1 MTKPKLTTL
10 RWLSLGAIAI
20 CVTLVF
26 NVALTYKNVLHLD
39 EEHQSVAE
47 AVELKR
53 QLAAVLGT
61 VVDGEVAAR
70 GYVLTGDKSYLADYE
85 KILLR
90 KDALLD
96 QVQVSVQNDPAQA
109 ERARKLVSAVNERLA
124 LIDTLMAMY
133 QKEGRE
139 AVMKVVM
146 SGRGVALMDNVRAA
160 IAEIEGRGG
169 ATLAD
174 VTRRAGRD
182 VFTTISGL
190 VMLTLVSG
198 ALFIVVFVSARREIR
213 VRERTAETAFDT
225 AQMLRLVIDTIPQRI
240 FWKDVNLRYL
250 GCNRL
255 FAQDAGRKD
264 AGEIVGRTDAELYG
278 AAAAARFSAAD
289 ARVISQGVSLL
300 DYEEAMELRGKP
312 IWLKKT
318 KVPLH
323 DAKGQV
329 IGILGAYEDITARKE
344 SEQLLALRG
353 KALDS
358 SVNGIFITGSPESGS
373 LIEYANPAIEQIT
386 GYAASELVGSNC
398 RVLQGQQTGQ
408 PAVADIGRALREG
421 GSCKVV
427 LENYRKDGR
436 SFWNELTIAPV
447 RDENG
452 VITHHI
458 GVVNDVT
465 ERARYQQELEREAN
479 FDSLTGLPNRNLLGD
494 RLEQMLSHA
503 KRAQERLAVVM
514 LDLDNFKFVNDSL
527 GHEAG
532 DKLLIQTAA
541 RLTHTMREQDT
552 VARYAGDEFV
562 LILGNCADDESV
574 SSLMSRVLAAMSEPL
589 TIAEHRLS
597 VTCSIGIS
605 MYPDDGADSG
615 TLLRHADLALYRAKE
630 NGRNSFEFFEPDM
643 SRRVHERMWLARDL
657 RAGMEQGQFYL
668 HYQPQVDLRSG
679 RVVGAE
685 ALARWRHPEQ
695 GEIMPARF
703 IPVAEDSGLIM
714 PIGEWILHAACSQ
727 CKAWHDAGL
736 PRIRVSVNLSALQ
749 IRQRGFMQIVSRVL
763 EHCGLA
769 PQYLE
774 LEVTESLL
782 MAQTDEVVGTLEEMR
797 RIGIRL
803 AIDDFGTGYSSLN
816 YLKRLPVDKLKI
828 DGSFLKDVPHD
839 VSNRSITLAVIALA
853 RNMGLT
859 VTAEGVETEEQLAF
873 LREHDCDEIQGYHF
887 SRPVSHQ
894 ALAEVLRAEGIPM
907 SERVPRAS

>member
-1 MTKPKLTTL
+1 VTKPKLTL
-10 RWLSLGAIAI
+10 RWLSVVAAAVCASLLINA
-20 CVTLVF
+20 
-26 NVALTYKNVLHLD
+26 ALTYTNVVHLD
-39 EEHQSVAE
+39 DEQQSVAE

-61 VVDGEVAAR
+61 IVDAEVAGR

-85 KILLR
+85 QVRMR
-90 KDALLD
+90 KDALLA
-96 QVQVSVQNDPAQA
+96 QVQASVQQDPVQA
-109 ERARKLVSAVNERLA
+109 GRARTLVSAVNERLA
-124 LIDTLMAMY
+124 LIDTLIVLY
-133 QKEGRE
+133 QKEGKE
-139 AVMKVVM
+139 AVLQVVM
-146 SGRGVALMDNVRAA
+146 TGRGVALMDNVRSA
-160 IAEIEGRGG
+160 IAAMEGRGG

-174 VTRRAGRD
+174 MTRRAGREL
-182 VFTTISGL
+182 FTTISGL
-190 VMLTLVSG
+190 MLLTVVSV
-198 ALFIVVFVSARREIR
+198 ALFILVFLLARREIR
-213 VRERTAETAFDT
+213 ARERTAETAFDT
-225 AQMLRLVIDTIPQRI
+225 ANMLRRVIETIPQRI
-240 FWKDVNLRYL
+240 FWKDVNMRYL
-250 GCNRL
+250 GCNHL
-255 FAQDAGRKD
+255 FAEDAGQRGAD
-264 AGEIVGRTDAELYG
+264 EIVGKADANLYR
-278 AAAAARFSAAD
+278 ADAAARFSAAD
-289 ARVISQGVSLL
+289 ARVLHEGVSLL
-300 DYEEAMELRGKP
+300 DYEEVIEVRGRQ

-323 DAKGQV
+323 DANGQV
-329 IGILGAYEDITARKE
+329 IGILGAYEDITARKQA
-344 SEQLLALRG
+344 EQLLAIRG
-353 KALDS
+353 KALDA
-358 SVNGIFITGSPESGS
+358 SVNGIFITGAPDAGS

-386 GYAASELVGSNC
+386 GYSASELVGTNC
-398 RVLQGQQTGQ
+398 RFLQGSQNEQ
-408 PAVADIGRALREG
+408 PALADVRLALREG
-421 GSCKVV
+421 RSCNVV

-436 SFWNELTIAPV
+436 PFWNDLTIAPV
-447 RDENG
+447 RDEHG
-452 VITHHI
+452 VISHHI

-465 ERARYQQELEREAN
+465 ERARYQEELEREAN

-527 GHEAG
+527 GHHAG
-532 DKLLIQTAA
+532 DTLLVQTAA
-541 RLTHTMREQDT
+541 RLKHTMREQDT

-562 LILGNCADDESV
+562 IVLADCADDEGV

-597 VTCSIGIS
+597 VTCSIGMS
-605 MYPDDGADSG
+605 MYPDDGTDSS

-657 RAGMEQGQFYL
+657 RAGLEQAQFYL

-679 RVVGAE
+679 RIVGAE
-685 ALARWRHPEQ
+685 ALARWMHPDQ

-703 IPVAEDSGLIM
+703 IPIAEDSGLIM
-714 PIGEWILHAACSQ
+714 PIGEWILRAACTQ

-736 PRIRVSVNLSALQ
+736 TRIRVSVNLSPLQ

-763 EHCGLA
+763 DDCGLA

-782 MAQTDEVVGTLEEMR
+782 MAQTDEVVQTLEEMR
-797 RIGIRL
+797 RMGIRL

-853 RNMGLT
+853 RNMGLI
-859 VTAEGVETEEQLAF
+859 VTAEGVENEEQVAF

-887 SRPVSHQ
+887 SRPVSGE
-894 ALAEVLRAEGIPM
+894 ALAEVLRQHPVAIPHRTTPL
-907 SERVPRAS
+907 S